1 MKHLAGTVT
10 MPWRSRRATI
20 TPTEA
25 VSVSRSPARQFRT
38 WLIAWLVS
46 RPEVS
51 IRLIP

>member
-1 MKHLAGTVT
+1 MAERAGL
-10 MPWRSRRATI
+10 RAQQQSRRATI
-20 TPTEA
+20 TPTAA
-25 VSVSRSPARQFRT
+25 VSVSRSSARQFRT